1 MRYISHLWRLFC
13 CSSRVQEQDIR
24 YTFISHL
31 SSHHC
36 LKNEICYSFI
46 PLVLPHDGLK
56 NKVYYTHSLL
66 KKNQLV
72 CLCPSTDKI
81 WETWRSI
88 WGDLQLSQVKNAF
101 QDSINEFIIRKL
113 NPLVVVYLRFISV
126 LLHV

>member
-1 MRYISHLWRLFC
+1 M
-13 CSSRVQEQDIR
+13 QEQDIR

-36 LKNEICYSFI
+36 LKNEICYTII

-72 CLCPSTDKI
+72 CLC
-81 WETWRSI
+81 
-88 WGDLQLSQVKNAF
+88 LQLTKFERHDAAF
-101 QDSINEFIIRKL
+101 GATYS
-113 NPLVVVYLRFISV
+113 
-126 LLHV
+126 